1 MNLVINAAESIG
13 ELKRGQVRVSTRLE
27 ELSSDEL
34 RVNFAT
40 AGLNPGAYVVL
51 EVADDGC
58 GMDDNTRKRIFDPF
72 FTTKFTGRGLG
83 LAAVQGIVRG
93 HRGGIRVSS
102 APGKGSVFQIALP
115 ALEDVKAHSVQKP
128 DIEDLYGT
136 GLVLVVDD
144 EEIVLEITQAT
155 LERYGYTILT
165 AANGELGVQAVR
177 DHKDELALVILDST
191 MPVMGG
197 EEALR
202 HIKALAPKLPVI
214 LSSGYDSSKAISR
227 SGEKGLAGFIHKP
240 FMLTNLLE
248 TVKSALPPCS

>member
-1 MNLVINAAESIG
+1 
-13 ELKRGQVRVSTRLE
+13 
-27 ELSSDEL
+27 
-34 RVNFAT
+34 
-40 AGLNPGAYVVL
+40 
-51 EVADDGC
+51 
-58 GMDDNTRKRIFDPF
+58 
-72 FTTKFTGRGLG
+72 
-83 LAAVQGIVRG
+83 
-93 HRGGIRVSS
+93 
-102 APGKGSVFQIALP
+102 VFQIALP